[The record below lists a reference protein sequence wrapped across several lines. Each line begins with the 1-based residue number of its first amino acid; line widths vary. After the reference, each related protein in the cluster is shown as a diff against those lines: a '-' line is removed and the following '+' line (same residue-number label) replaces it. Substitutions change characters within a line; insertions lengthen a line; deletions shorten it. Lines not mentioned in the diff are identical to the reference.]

1 MTIHL
6 NRFGKFIAGI
16 IGIIGII
23 LALVGFL
30 MAYAVIKDREYFILL
45 GLVVPFLMVF
55 LIIISISYQAIFKPT
70 NKSIRNI
77 SAFTAFMYALIS
89 MSFLQQEDL
98 DASGGNTLKKLLA
111 VIVIFSIVPVYYLV
125 RGLISSK
132 NELNN
137 ET

>member
-1 MTIHL
+1 MTIQI
-6 NRFGKFIAGI
+6 NRLGKLIAGI
-16 IGIIGII
+16 IGILGIL
-23 LALVGFL
+23 LAIVGFV
-30 MAYAVIKDREYFILL
+30 MAYAVIKNREYFILL

-55 LIIISISYQAIFKPT
+55 LVIISMSYQAIFKPT

-77 SAFTAFMYALIS
+77 SAFIAFMYASIS

-98 DASGGNTLKKLLA
+98 DAGGGNTPKKVLA
-111 VIVIFSIVPVYYLV
+111 VIVIFSIVPVYHLV

-132 NELNN
+132 NEPNN

>member
-1 MTIHL
+1 MNIL
-6 NRFGKFIAGI
+6 GKLIAGI
-16 IGIIGII
+16 IGIIGIM
-23 LALVGFL
+23 LAIVGFV
-30 MAYAVIKDREYFILL
+30 MAFAVIKNREYFILL

-77 SAFTAFMYALIS
+77 SAFIAFMYASIS

-98 DASGGNTLKKLLA
+98 DASGGKKVLA

-125 RGLISSK
+125 RGLISSQ

-137 ET
+137 KPNKSL